1 MILHLNKLESPLPK
15 DAMCQVWLR
24 LSGFGKDEN
33 MKDLQT
39 DRKQKTCSQ
48 KSSLEF
54 EWLLKLPDRTDT

>member
-1 MILHLNKLESPLPK
+1 MPALVKTK
-15 DAMCQVWLR
+15 WL
-24 LSGFGKDEN
+24 SGKDEN